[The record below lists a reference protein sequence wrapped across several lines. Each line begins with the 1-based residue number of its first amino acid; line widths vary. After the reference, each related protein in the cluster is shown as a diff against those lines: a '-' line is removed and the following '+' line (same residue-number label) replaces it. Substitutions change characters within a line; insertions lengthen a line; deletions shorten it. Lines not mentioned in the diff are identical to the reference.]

1 MRFRLLQNAVSGILC
16 LLLLSGSV
24 VGQKRGLDLIGRVAN
39 PFAEEEDQP
48 KPVRNWQ
55 YGGFIDAAYP
65 LHFNHPANR
74 LFRSRGTA
82 FRTDSVWLNMAGF
95 YVRKRPS
102 EDTRWGGEL
111 TAHGRT

>member
-1 MRFRLLQNAVSGILC
+1 VLTLVFGDSFFDR
-16 LLLLSGSV
+16 V
-24 VGQKRGLDLIGRVAN
+24 VEQEGTFKQDEAKQS
-39 PFAEEEDQP
+39 PP
-48 KPVRNWQ
+48 KWQ
-55 YGGFIDAAYP
+55 YGGFIDLAYP
-65 LHFNHPANR
+65 LNFNHPANH

-82 FRTDSVWLNMAGF
+82 FHTDSVWLNMAGF